1 MAQQPAQPSTLGM
14 FSDTLTPKIT
24 ADPDRVP
31 VELGVRFTPKHAG
44 EVTALQY
51 YQGAKAKDVTTATLW
66 SSSGREL
73 ARAKFDATT
82 NTGWRTIK
90 LDKPVA
96 LKSGSSYVVSYH
108 APKGGYV
115 ATEGDLTKAKTVNGF
130 SLRSGAGVYKYSKTS
145 TLPTQSY
152 RGTNYLV
159 DIVYSTTPEKPTPP
173 VEEKPTPPTEEPT
186 PPTEEPTPPV
196 EEKPTPPVEEKPTPP
211 TEAGKFPT
219 AATAGLPAGWT
230 PKREVTGDFWVR
242 TAGAVV
248 EDLRITNGTIY
259 VDAPNVTLRRIEA
272 VGSGVINDYADC
284 RNGLLIED
292 SNFVPNGTTSDK
304 DLPVIG
310 AGGYTANNIKID
322 GVPEGLRVSGRYGG
336 CGPTAITNSFIR
348 VTPPTVCND
357 WHGDGIQGYQG
368 TALTVRNTAVIME
381 QTSKCGGTSPF
392 FYPHSQGNTSVD
404 IDGLLVSGGGY
415 SFRNGMPGSVQN
427 LFVVDRSWDYGPV
440 DVNCSVLSAWSAQT
454 ATLDAAGQP
463 VALRSIACSGEG
475 N

>member
-1 MAQQPAQPSTLGM
+1 MPRNRPLVKRGLIALTLTGAVALAGLAVAPAMAQQPAQPSTLGM

-159 DIVYSTTPEKPTPP
+159 DI
-173 VEEKPTPPTEEPT
+173 
-186 PPTEEPTPPV
+186 
-196 EEKPTPPVEEKPTPP
+196 
-211 TEAGKFPT
+211 
-219 AATAGLPAGWT
+219 
-230 PKREVTGDFWVR
+230 
-242 TAGAVV
+242 
-248 EDLRITNGTIY
+248 
-259 VDAPNVTLRRIEA
+259 
-272 VGSGVINDYADC
+272 
-284 RNGLLIED
+284 
-292 SNFVPNGTTSDK
+292 
-304 DLPVIG
+304 
-310 AGGYTANNIKID
+310 
-322 GVPEGLRVSGRYGG
+322 
-336 CGPTAITNSFIR
+336 
-348 VTPPTVCND
+348 
-357 WHGDGIQGYQG
+357 
-368 TALTVRNTAVIME
+368 
-381 QTSKCGGTSPF
+381 
-392 FYPHSQGNTSVD
+392 
-404 IDGLLVSGGGY
+404 
-415 SFRNGMPGSVQN
+415 
-427 LFVVDRSWDYGPV
+427 
-440 DVNCSVLSAWSAQT
+440 
-454 ATLDAAGQP
+454 
-463 VALRSIACSGEG
+463 
-475 N
+475 